1 MVSSDPP
8 ARRPRITEVAAAA
21 GVSITTVSH
30 ALNGKGR
37 ISEATRTHV
46 HQVAREL
53 GYRPSANARSLGSGR
68 HGLLA
73 LKVSLPGSSAAAFVE
88 FDYFTRLLNAA
99 TSTALQNGFALVTL
113 PSSETEQQE
122 PADFSADGMIAVDP
136 EQGDEALATA
146 RKRGLPIV
154 TAGRDRDDGASP
166 WIDNDHRHGTI
177 TALDHLAARGARR
190 IALIG
195 IERVN
200 SFAIDTAAAYEEW
213 CAGHSA
219 QPIESQVVADYSEAA
234 GRAAALEL
242 LSAPNPPDAI
252 YALLDGLGLG
262 ALSAARELGLRVP
275 DDLLLAACT
284 DSTAAATSSPGL
296 TSLSLAPEEIG
307 SGAVEMLLTMLNGS
321 SATVPNRFVATK
333 LVIRESSSPAA

>member
-1 MVSSDPP
+1 MVSSGPP

-113 PSSETEQQE
+113 PSGEIEQE
-122 PADFSADGMIAVDP
+122 PPDFSADGMIAVDP

-177 TALDHLAARGARR
+177 TALNHLAARGARR

-200 SFAIDTAAAYEEW
+200 SFAIDAAAAYEEW
-213 CAGHSA
+213 CAKHSVE
-219 QPIESQVVADYSEAA
+219 PIESQVVADYSEAA

-284 DSTAAATSSPGL
+284 DSASAATSNPGL

-307 SGAVEMLLTMLNGS
+307 TGAVEMLLKMLDGS
-321 SATVPNRFVATK
+321 SATVPNRYVATK
-333 LVIRESSSPAA
+333 LVIRQSSSPAA